1 MSNGLS
7 MNYADME
14 ACCGEIESIA
24 MDIFDSKANLISRVN
39 TLCEA
44 WDSLSSP
51 VYQDRFATV
60 GTEIDKI
67 GELVN
72 ELTHS
77 IRSYINDMNQ
87 VDQSYAN
94 L

>member
-7 MNYADME
+7 MNYTDME
-14 ACCGEIESIA
+14 TYCGEIESIA
-24 MDIFDSKANLISRVN
+24 MDIFDSKANLISKVN

-51 VYQDRFATV
+51 VYQERFAAV

-72 ELTHS
+72 DLTHS
-77 IRSYINDMNQ
+77 IRNYINDMNQ
-87 VDQSYAN
+87 LDQSYAN